1 MSFGSRLASVRKE
14 KKISQSE
21 LATTVGLHI
30 NALGRYERD
39 ETIPSIEI
47 AAKLAKALDI
57 SLDYLSE
64 LTDIE
69 LDSIVLA
76 RINEITSLPDED
88 KKQVYMVVD
97 ALIRDHKAKQTK

>member
-21 LATTVGLHI
+21 LATNVGLHI

-39 ETIPSIEI
+39 ETIPSIEV
-47 AAKLAKALDI
+47 AAKLAKALNI

-64 LTDIE
+64 LTDVE
-69 LDSIVLA
+69 LDEIILN
-76 RINEITSLPDED
+76 RIQKITSLSGADREHIF
-88 KKQVYMVVD
+88 KVVD
-97 ALIRDHKAKQTK
+97 ALIRDAKG